1 MTLSRLL
8 TAVLLTLGLGLGNA
22 LAAGEAAPG
31 YYTPQKVVYHNDGAP
46 PDNGAYFKRLLGNIR
61 NHVEALGK
69 DKVEIRVVNHGDGL
83 ILFQVAKDDRDLA
96 GRIDALKSSGVRFLI
111 CNNTLTERKIDW
123 HGLYGVNEED
133 IVPSGVAELARL
145 QGMSFTYVHP

>member
-1 MTLSRLL
+1 MILSRLL
-8 TAVLLTLGLGLGNA
+8 PAILLMLGLGVGSA
-22 LAAGEAAPG
+22 LAAGEAPPG
-31 YYTPQKVVYHNDGAP
+31 YYTPQKVAYHNDGAP

-69 DKVEIRVVNHGDGL
+69 DKVEIRVVDHGDGL
-83 ILFQVAKDDRDLA
+83 ILFQMAKQDHDLA
-96 GRIDALKSSGVRFLI
+96 ERIDALKGLGVRFLI

-123 HGLYGVNEED
+123 HGLYGVQEED

-145 QGMSFTYVHP
+145 QGLGFAYVHP